1 MYRDSAKA
9 RVAARDL
16 RRQQVKLFKLGAT
29 ITLCAFL
36 DLSAGRYD
44 LLATF
49 QKIIF
54 SFTNKATRECL
65 EFVFCVE
72 PCKSFCFVYN
82 SVFSVTGESPSWFK
96 APDSDSGIRGF
107 ESFFPCHLAE
117 LYVAG
122 ESPSWL
128 RHRILIPAFE
138 GSNPS
143 SPATPSL
150 NNLKTLGNRR
160 LYLSYSGDLPYL
172 FLLYSWRKTH
182 CLVRQRSVP
191 CALRTRFVSIRFF
204 CFEEKVSKSLKAVKH
219 RSDASEIKQRTTIW
233 ASF

>member
-1 MYRDSAKA
+1 M
-9 RVAARDL
+9 
-16 RRQQVKLFKLGAT
+16 
-29 ITLCAFL
+29 
-36 DLSAGRYD
+36 
-44 LLATF
+44 
-49 QKIIF
+49 
-54 SFTNKATRECL
+54 
-65 EFVFCVE
+65 
-72 PCKSFCFVYN
+72 PCFV
-82 SVFSVTGESPSWFK
+82 SALSPAKVFVLCIIQSSQHRGIAKLVK

-143 SPATPSL
+143 SPATPPHPL
-150 NNLKTLGNRR
+150 NNLKTLGSRR
-160 LYLSYSGDLPYL
+160 LYLSYSSDLPYL
-172 FLLYSWRKTH
+172 FLLYPWRKTH

-204 CFEEKVSKSLKAVKH
+204 CFEEKVSKSLKAVKQQKSKKFIQNAKRTFREV
-219 RSDASEIKQRTTIW
+219 RS
-233 ASF
+233 FN